1 LKCIQWVPGAG
12 QPDASEW
19 LDVLAKIRKAG
30 KLCQI
35 MTGPEGARK
44 VVRAL
49 GGNGFVFNIYGV
61 HSVGEAETLFNY
73 LKNEGDD
80 GNPGVQIA

>member
-1 LKCIQWVPGAG
+1 LKGIQWVPGAG

-30 KLCQI
+30 KFCQI
-35 MTGPEGARK
+35 MTTPEGARK

-61 HSVGEAETLFNY
+61 HSVGDAEMLYKELLGTTR
-73 LKNEGDD
+73 
-80 GNPGVQIA
+80 